1 MQAQAV
7 ENTPKVS
14 MMKYKNNSSIEEE
27 EKEIERLEA
36 ERAGNTEEAEQEPEE
51 LNPEEGTFKKRY
63 GDLRRHMQSKESQYA
78 EEINKLKSQLES
90 VTKQQVKLPKS
101 DEELEQWAE
110 KYPDVAKIVETI
122 ATKKAIEARKDV
134 EEKLAAVDK
143 MQHEVKVK
151 EAESEL
157 ARFHPDY
164 SELRADADFHAWVD
178 VQPKWIQDALYE
190 NETDFL
196 AASKAIDLYKLE
208 TKPKPTTKD
217 AAKSVGR
224 PRRSQEPALE
234 TKAKWSESAVKKLS
248 GKDYERFENE
258 IMESIRTGNFEYDI
272 SGGAR

>member
-36 ERAGNTEEAEQEPEE
+36 ERVGNTEEAEQESED
-51 LNPEEGTFKKRY
+51 LNPEEETFKKRY

-90 VTKQQVKLPKS
+90 VTKRQVKLPKS
-101 DEELEQWAE
+101 DEELEEWAE
-110 KYPDVAKIVETI
+110 RYPDVAKIVETI

-143 MQHEVKVK
+143 MQHAVKVK

-157 ARFHPDY
+157 SRLHPDY
-164 SELRADADFHAWVD
+164 GDLRADANFHSWVE

-248 GKDYERFENE
+248 GKDYERFEDE
-258 IMESIRTGNFEYDI
+258 IMDAIRTGNFEYDI

>member
-1 MQAQAV
+1 
-7 ENTPKVS
+7 
-14 MMKYKNNSSIEEE
+14 
-27 EKEIERLEA
+27 
-36 ERAGNTEEAEQEPEE
+36 
-51 LNPEEGTFKKRY
+51 
-63 GDLRRHMQSKESQYA
+63 MQSKESQYA
-78 EEINKLKSQLES
+78 EEISKLKSQLES
-90 VTKQQVKLPKS
+90 VTKRQVKLPKS
-101 DEELEQWAE
+101 DEELEEWAE
-110 KYPDVAKIVETI
+110 RYPDVAKIVETI

-143 MQHEVKVK
+143 MQHAVKVK

-157 ARFHPDY
+157 SRLHPDY
-164 SELRADADFHAWVD
+164 HSWVE

-196 AASKAIDLYKLE
+196 AAAKAIDLYKLE

-248 GKDYERFENE
+248 GKDYERFEDE
-258 IMESIRTGNFEYDI
+258 IMDAIRTGNFEYDI

>member
-36 ERAGNTEEAEQEPEE
+36 ERAGNSEEANQESED
-51 LNPEEGTFKKRY
+51 LNPEEETFKKRY
-63 GDLRRHMQSKESQYA
+63 GDLRRHMQSKESQY
-78 EEINKLKSQLES
+78 EEQISKLKNQLES
-90 VTKQQVKLPKS
+90 VTRKQVKLPKS
-101 DEELEQWAE
+101 DEELEEWAE
-110 KYPDVAKIVETI
+110 RYPDVAKIVETI

-143 MQHEVKVK
+143 MQHAVKIK
-151 EAESEL
+151 EAETEL
-157 ARFHPDY
+157 SRLHPDY
-164 SELRADADFHAWVD
+164 SELRADANFHAWVEI
-178 VQPKWIQDALYE
+178 QPKWIQDALYE

-196 AASKAIDLYKLE
+196 AAAKAIDLYKME
-208 TKPKPTTKD
+208 TKPKPSAKD

-234 TKAKWSESAVKKLS
+234 TRAKWSESTVKKLS
-248 GKDYERFENE
+248 GKDYERFEDE
-258 IMESIRTGNFEYDI
+258 IMDAIRTGNFEYDI

>member
-36 ERAGNTEEAEQEPEE
+36 ERVGNTEEAEQESED
-51 LNPEEGTFKKRY
+51 LNPEEETFKKRY

-90 VTKQQVKLPKS
+90 VTKRQVKLPKS
-101 DEELEQWAE
+101 DEELEEWAE
-110 KYPDVAKIVETI
+110 RYPDVAKIVETI

-143 MQHEVKVK
+143 MQHAVKVK

-157 ARFHPDY
+157 SRLHPDY
-164 SELRADADFHAWVD
+164 GDLRADANFHSWVE

-248 GKDYERFENE
+248 GRDYERFEDE
-258 IMESIRTGNFEYDI
+258 IMDAIRTGNFEYDI

>member
-164 SELRADADFHAWVD
+164 SELRADTDFHAWVD

-196 AASKAIDLYKLE
+196 
-208 TKPKPTTKD
+208 
-217 AAKSVGR
+217 
-224 PRRSQEPALE
+224 
-234 TKAKWSESAVKKLS
+234 
-248 GKDYERFENE
+248 
-258 IMESIRTGNFEYDI
+258 
-272 SGGAR
+272 

>member
-36 ERAGNTEEAEQEPEE
+36 ERAGNTEEAEQESED
-51 LNPEEGTFKKRY
+51 LNPEEETFKKRY

-90 VTKQQVKLPKS
+90 VTKRQVKLPKS
-101 DEELEQWAE
+101 DEELEEWAE
-110 KYPDVAKIVETI
+110 RYPDVAKIVETI

-143 MQHEVKVK
+143 MQHAVKVK

-157 ARFHPDY
+157 SRLHPDY

-178 VQPKWIQDALYE
+178 VQP

-196 AASKAIDLYKLE
+196 AAAKAIDLYKLE

-248 GKDYERFENE
+248 GKDYERFEDE
-258 IMESIRTGNFEYDI
+258 IMDAIRTGNFEYDI